1 MEARP
6 SAVVFFS
13 FFRRVYARDIL
24 LSRLLLLLLLHRCL
38 LLLLLLDFVTRA
50 RKGRGREPKPNET
63 RFSLIRSTSSN
74 PQRGTR
80 TRART
85 RTRAHVNAHLYAGMR
100 MPACTRIYIRKR
112 IHARSLSRSRPRFFA
127 SFAPVPPSRTPFFL
141 PSRFILRQRPGEVC
155 RRPLLI
161 LSRRSTASPAVSL
174 ALLPCRFCVSYP
186 LHARRPSRSFAL
198 RALSLE
204 QPINSVGRR
213 RVRTTILSLSSH
225 RPTVLTP
232 I

>member
-24 LSRLLLLLLLHRCL
+24 LSRRLLLLHRC

-80 TRART
+80 IRT
-85 RTRAHVNAHLYAGMR
+85 RTRTHVNAHLYAGMR

-112 IHARSLSRSRPRFFA
+112 IHARSLSLAPALLCFVRAGSTLSYSLFPPFSLHPPPAAGRSL
-127 SFAPVPPSRTPFFL
+127 STS
-141 PSRFILRQRPGEVC
+141 SSNSIS
-155 RRPLLI
+155 PLDR
-161 LSRRSTASPAVSL
+161 LSRRLSCTSSVSFLRLVSSPRSPSVSL
-174 ALLPCRFCVSYP
+174 L
-186 LHARRPSRSFAL
+186 RPSC
-198 RALSLE
+198 SL
-204 QPINSVGRR
+204 P
-213 RVRTTILSLSSH
+213 RTTYQLGG
-225 RPTVLTP
+225 
-232 I
+232 

>member
-24 LSRLLLLLLLHRCL
+24 LSRRLLLLLHRCL

-74 PQRGTR
+74 PQRSTR
-80 TRART
+80 TRT
-85 RTRAHVNAHLYAGMR
+85 HVNAHLYAGMR

-112 IHARSLSRSRPRFFA
+112 IHARSLSLAPALLCFVRAGSTLSYSLFPPFSLHPPPTAGRSL
-127 SFAPVPPSRTPFFL
+127 STS
-141 PSRFILRQRPGEVC
+141 SSNSIS
-155 RRPLLI
+155 PLDR
-161 LSRRSTASPAVSL
+161 LSRRLSCTSSVSFLRLVSSPRSPSVSL
-174 ALLPCRFCVSYP
+174 L
-186 LHARRPSRSFAL
+186 RPSC
-198 RALSLE
+198 SLA
-204 QPINSVGRR
+204 
-213 RVRTTILSLSSH
+213 RTTYQLGG
-225 RPTVLTP
+225 
-232 I
+232 

>member
-24 LSRLLLLLLLHRCL
+24 LSRLLLLLLHRCL

-85 RTRAHVNAHLYAGMR
+85 RTRTHVNAHLYAGMR

-112 IHARSLSRSRPRFFA
+112 IHARSLSLAPALLCFVRAGSTLSYSLFPPFSLHPPPTAGRSL
-127 SFAPVPPSRTPFFL
+127 STS
-141 PSRFILRQRPGEVC
+141 SSNSIS
-155 RRPLLI
+155 PLDR
-161 LSRRSTASPAVSL
+161 LSRRLSCTSSVSFLRLVSSPRSPSVSL
-174 ALLPCRFCVSYP
+174 L
-186 LHARRPSRSFAL
+186 RPSC
-198 RALSLE
+198 SLA
-204 QPINSVGRR
+204 
-213 RVRTTILSLSSH
+213 RTTYQLGG
-225 RPTVLTP
+225 
-232 I
+232 

>member
-24 LSRLLLLLLLHRCL
+24 LSRLLLLLLHRCL

-80 TRART
+80 TRT
-85 RTRAHVNAHLYAGMR
+85 RTHVNAHLYAGMR

-112 IHARSLSRSRPRFFA
+112 IHARSLSLAPALLCFVRAGSTLSYSLFPPFSLHPPPTAGRSL
-127 SFAPVPPSRTPFFL
+127 STS
-141 PSRFILRQRPGEVC
+141 SSNSIS
-155 RRPLLI
+155 PLDR
-161 LSRRSTASPAVSL
+161 LSRRLSCTSSVSFLRLVSSPRSPSVSL
-174 ALLPCRFCVSYP
+174 L
-186 LHARRPSRSFAL
+186 RPSC
-198 RALSLE
+198 SLA
-204 QPINSVGRR
+204 
-213 RVRTTILSLSSH
+213 RTTYQLGG
-225 RPTVLTP
+225 
-232 I
+232 

>member
-1 MEARP
+1 M
-6 SAVVFFS
+6 VFFS
-13 FFRRVYARDIL
+13 FFRRVRERYPPL
-24 LSRLLLLLLLHRCL
+24 LSSSSSSSSSSSLSSSSSSSGFR
-38 LLLLLLDFVTRA
+38 DEST
-50 RKGRGREPKPNET
+50 KGPRPKPNET
-63 RFSLIRSTSSN
+63 KHGSLLFAPPPPTRSVVHAHAHTWTHIC
-74 PQRGTR
+74 TR
-80 TRART
+80 VCTRVRVYVY
-85 RTRAHVNAHLYAGMR
+85 VNAS
-100 MPACTRIYIRKR
+100 TRIP
-112 IHARSLSRSRPRFFA
+112 SRSYPRFFA

-141 PSRFILRQRPGEVC
+141 PSRFILRQQPGEVC

-186 LHARRPSRSFAL
+186 LHARRPSHSFAL

-213 RVRTTILSLSSH
+213 QVRTTILSLSSH

>member
-24 LSRLLLLLLLHRCL
+24 LSRLLLLLLHRCL

-80 TRART
+80 IRT
-85 RTRAHVNAHLYAGMR
+85 RTRTHVNAHLYAGMR

-112 IHARSLSRSRPRFFA
+112 IHARSLSL
-127 SFAPVPPSRTPFFL
+127 APALLCFVRAGSTLSRTPFFL

>member
-24 LSRLLLLLLLHRCL
+24 LSRRRLLLLLLHRCL

-85 RTRAHVNAHLYAGMR
+85 HVKRTFIRGYAYARVYAYTRTYANAS
-100 MPACTRIYIRKR
+100 TRVP
-112 IHARSLSRSRPRFFA
+112 SRSRPRFFA

-186 LHARRPSRSFAL
+186 LHARRPSHSFAL

>member
-6 SAVVFFS
+6 SAIVFFS
-13 FFRRVYARDIL
+13 FFWRVRERERKRKIL
-24 LSRLLLLLLLHRCL
+24 LSRLLLHRL
-38 LLLLLLDFVTRA
+38 LLLLQDFVTRA

-63 RFSLIRSTSSN
+63 KHGSLLFAPPLPTRSVIHAHAHTTYLYAAYTCVRIYTYATHPRAFSL
-74 PQRGTR
+74 TR
-80 TRART
+80 TRAPS
-85 RTRAHVNAHLYAGMR
+85 L
-100 MPACTRIYIRKR
+100 
-112 IHARSLSRSRPRFFA
+112 RS
-127 SFAPVPPSRTPFFL
+127 VPPSRTPFFL
-141 PSRFILRQRPGEVC
+141 PSRFILRQRLGEVC

-186 LHARRPSRSFAL
+186 LHARRPSHSFAL

>member
-24 LSRLLLLLLLHRCL
+24 LSRRRLLLLLLHRCL

-80 TRART
+80 IRART
-85 RTRAHVNAHLYAGMR
+85 RTHVNAHLYAGMR

-112 IHARSLSRSRPRFFA
+112 IHARSLSLAPALLCLVRAGSTLSYSLFPPFSLHPPPTAGRSL
-127 SFAPVPPSRTPFFL
+127 STS
-141 PSRFILRQRPGEVC
+141 SSNSIS
-155 RRPLLI
+155 PLDR
-161 LSRRSTASPAVSL
+161 LSRRLSCTSSVSFLRLVSSPRSPSVSL
-174 ALLPCRFCVSYP
+174 L
-186 LHARRPSRSFAL
+186 RPSC
-198 RALSLE
+198 SLA
-204 QPINSVGRR
+204 
-213 RVRTTILSLSSH
+213 RTTYQLGG
-225 RPTVLTP
+225 
-232 I
+232 

>member
-6 SAVVFFS
+6 SVAVFFS
-13 FFRRVYARDIL
+13 FFRRVRERYPPLSSSSSSPSSSSSSSSSRFRDE
-24 LSRLLLLLLLHRCL
+24 STKGPRP
-38 LLLLLLDFVTRA
+38 RA
-50 RKGRGREPKPNET
+50 EAERNET
-63 RFSLIRSTSSN
+63 RFPLIRSTSSY
-74 PQRGTR
+74 PWCGTR
-80 TRART
+80 TRPRTFVHACAHAYIRVYTYATHPRAFPLART
-85 RTRAHVNAHLYAGMR
+85 RAPL
-100 MPACTRIYIRKR
+100 
-112 IHARSLSRSRPRFFA
+112 LRSRRFH
-127 SFAPVPPSRTPFFL
+127 PPRTPFSL

-161 LSRRSTASPAVSL
+161 LSRRSTASPAISL
-174 ALLPCRFCVSYP
+174 ALLPCRFCVSHP
-186 LHARRPSRSFAL
+186 LHARRPSHSFAL